1 MQPCPAPPSL
11 QPVAGHLQGLESWL
25 RTAVFRRFIKALPPP
40 PTQAWS
46 ADPHSVQ
53 EIDIC
58 GFKQDIKAAED
69 VLFVP
74 ASE

>member
-1 MQPCPAPPSL
+1 M
-11 QPVAGHLQGLESWL
+11 
-25 RTAVFRRFIKALPPP
+25 FRRFIKALPPP